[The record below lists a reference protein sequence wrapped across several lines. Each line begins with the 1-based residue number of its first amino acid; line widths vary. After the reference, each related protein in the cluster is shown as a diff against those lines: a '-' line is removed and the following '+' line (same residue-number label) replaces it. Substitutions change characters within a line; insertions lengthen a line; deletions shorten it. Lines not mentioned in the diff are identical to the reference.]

1 MIINPKNDS
10 STSDF
15 WRISGVEL
23 QIFCFFLVLLSTFY
37 YLCGI
42 NTFYMLERILKL
54 REIEDDS
61 LFLWGSRQTGKS
73 TLLKALF
80 PKAHLYDLLKTDVRM
95 AFQLRPALLREEC
108 ELLDEG
114 ELVII
119 DEVQKVPAL
128 LDEVHWLMENRGL
141 RFILSGSSA
150 RKLRRSGANL
160 LGGRALRFTLF
171 PFVSAEI
178 PDFDLHRA
186 LNNGMLPR
194 HYLVADPS
202 KRIQAYIG
210 DYLQQEIVEEAI
222 VRQLD
227 AFTRFLQVAA
237 LSNTEIVNYTN
248 IAQDCGVS
256 AKTVKEYF
264 AILEETMLG
273 FYLPA
278 YTKMIKRKLIQSPK
292 FYYFDVAIPNHLLHR
307 RILQPGTDIYG
318 HALEHFVVQELR
330 AFVSYTFGEDKIMSY
345 WRTLDNKYEVDVM
358 ICDALTQRVEIAI
371 EVKSADHVFSN
382 DTKGLKAF
390 SEEHPDAKL
399 ILLSMEE
406 RPRMLNGIEVWPVT
420 QFLQGLWNRKWL

>member
-1 MIINPKNDS
+1 
-10 STSDF
+10 
-15 WRISGVEL
+15 
-23 QIFCFFLVLLSTFY
+23 
-37 YLCGI
+37 
-42 NTFYMLERILKL
+42 MLERILTL
-54 REIEDDS
+54 QEIADDS

-73 TLLKALF
+73 TLLKMLF
-80 PKAHLYDLLKTDVRM
+80 PKARMYDLLKTDVRM
-95 AFQLRPALLREEC
+95 SFQLRPALLREEC

-128 LDEVHWLMENRGL
+128 LDEVHWLIENRGL

-160 LGGRALRFTLF
+160 LGGRALRRTLF
-171 PFVSAEI
+171 PLVSAEI
-178 PDFDLHRA
+178 PDFNLQRA

-194 HYLVADPS
+194 HYLVADARN
-202 KRIQAYIG
+202 RIQAYIG
-210 DYLQQEIVEEAI
+210 DYLQQEIVEEAV

-237 LSNTEIVNYTN
+237 QSNTEIVNYTN

-278 YTKMIKRKLIQSPK
+278 YTRVVKRRLIQSPK
-292 FYYFDVAIPNHLLHR
+292 FYFFDVAIPNHLLR
-307 RILQPGTDIYG
+307 RVPLQAGTDIYG
-318 HALEHFVVQELR
+318 HALEHLVVQELR
-330 AFVSYTFGEDKIMSY
+330 AYLSYYYGEDKTLSY
-345 WRTLDNKYEVDVM
+345 WRTLDNKYEVDA
-358 ICDALTQRVEIAI
+358 IIGDAEIAI
-371 EVKSADHVFSN
+371 EVKSSDNVTSH

-390 SEEHPDAKL
+390 GEEHPEAKL
-399 ILLSMEE
+399 ILISMED
-406 RPRMLNGIEVWPVT
+406 RPRKLNNIEIWPIE
-420 QFLQGLWNRKWL
+420 QFLPRLWAKKVI

>member
-1 MIINPKNDS
+1 
-10 STSDF
+10 
-15 WRISGVEL
+15 
-23 QIFCFFLVLLSTFY
+23 
-37 YLCGI
+37 
-42 NTFYMLERILKL
+42 MLKRILNLK
-54 REIEDDS
+54 EVEEDS

-80 PKAHLYDLLKTDVRM
+80 PSARIYDLLKTDVRM
-95 AFQLRPALLREEC
+95 ALQFRPALLREEC
-108 ELLDEG
+108 MMLDEG

-128 LDEVHWLMENRGL
+128 LDEVHWLMENKGL

-160 LGGRALRFTLF
+160 LGGRALRKTLF
-171 PFVSAEI
+171 PLVSAEI
-178 PDFDLHRA
+178 PDFDLQRA

-227 AFTRFLQVAA
+227 VFTRFLQVAA
-237 LSNTEIVNYTN
+237 LSNSEIVNYSN

-264 AILEETMLG
+264 SILQETMLG

-278 YTKMIKRKLIQSPK
+278 FTRVVKRRLMQSPK
-292 FYYFDVAIPNHLLHR
+292 FYFFDVAIPNYLLR
-307 RILQPGTDIYG
+307 RTRLMPGTDFYG
-318 HALEHFVVQELR
+318 HALEHFIIQELR
-330 AFVSYTFGEDKIMSY
+330 AYLSYYFGEDKSLCY
-345 WRTLDNKYEVDVM
+345 WRTLDNKYEVDAV
-358 ICDALTQRVEIAI
+358 IGNAEVAVEI
-371 EVKSADHVFSN
+371 KSSDSISSH

-390 SEEHPDAKL
+390 GEEHPDAKL

-406 RPRMLNGIEVWPVT
+406 RPRMLNGIEIWPIK
-420 QFLQGLWNRKWL
+420 QFLSRLWEGKVI

>member
-1 MIINPKNDS
+1 
-10 STSDF
+10 
-15 WRISGVEL
+15 
-23 QIFCFFLVLLSTFY
+23 
-37 YLCGI
+37 
-42 NTFYMLERILKL
+42 MLERILKL
-54 REIEDDS
+54 HEVADDS

-80 PKAHLYDLLKTDVRM
+80 PKARLYDLLKTDVRM
-95 AFQLRPALLREEC
+95 SLQLHPALLREEC
-108 ELLDEG
+108 EMLDEG

-128 LDEVHWLMENRGL
+128 LDEVHWLIENRGL

-160 LGGRALRFTLF
+160 LGGRALRITLF
-171 PFVSAEI
+171 PLVSAEI
-178 PDFDLHRA
+178 PDFDLQRA

-202 KRIQAYIG
+202 KRIQSYVG

-248 IAQDCGVS
+248 IAQDCGIS

-278 YTKMIKRKLIQSPK
+278 YTRTVRRKLIQSPK

-307 RILQPGTDIYG
+307 RTLMPGTDLYG
-318 HALEHFVVQELR
+318 HALEHLVIQELR
-330 AFVSYTFGEDKIMSY
+330 AFLSYTFGEDKALRY
-345 WRTLDNKYEVDVM
+345 WRTLDNKYEVDALL
-358 ICDALTQRVEIAI
+358 CDAMTNVVEVAI
-371 EVKSADHVFSN
+371 EVKSSDRVVSS

-390 SEEHPDAKL
+390 GEEHPDTKL
-399 ILLSMEE
+399 ILLSMEDK
-406 RPRMLNGIEVWPVT
+406 PRMLNGVEVWPVT
-420 QFLQGLWNRKWL
+420 LFFQRLWARKVI

>member
-1 MIINPKNDS
+1 
-10 STSDF
+10 
-15 WRISGVEL
+15 
-23 QIFCFFLVLLSTFY
+23 
-37 YLCGI
+37 
-42 NTFYMLERILKL
+42 MLDRILKL

-80 PKAHLYDLLKTDVRM
+80 PKARLYDLLKSDVRM

-108 ELLDEG
+108 EMLDEG

-128 LDEVHWLMENRGL
+128 LDEVHWLIENRGL

-160 LGGRALRFTLF
+160 LGGRALRMTLF

-178 PDFDLHRA
+178 PDFDMNRA

-222 VRQLD
+222 VRQLN
-227 AFTRFLQVAA
+227 AFTRFLHVAA

-278 YTKMIKRKLIQSPK
+278 YTRVVKRKLIQSPK

-307 RILQPGTDIYG
+307 RTLQPGTDLYG
-318 HALEHFVVQELR
+318 HTLEHFVIQELR
-330 AFVSYTFGEDKIMSY
+330 AFISYTFGEDKTLSY
-345 WRTLDNKYEVDVM
+345 WHTLDNKYEVDAL
-358 ICDALTQRVEIAI
+358 ICDVLTNKVEVAI
-371 EVKSADHVFSN
+371 EVKSSN
-382 DTKGLKAF
+382 HAVSADTKGLKVF
-390 SEEHPDAKL
+390 SEEHPNTKL
-399 ILLSMEE
+399 ILLTMED
-406 RPRMLNGIEVWPVT
+406 RARMLNGVEVWPVT
-420 QFLQGLWNRKWL
+420 QFLQSLWGRKIL

>member
-1 MIINPKNDS
+1 M
-10 STSDF
+10 
-15 WRISGVEL
+15 
-23 QIFCFFLVLLSTFY
+23 
-37 YLCGI
+37 
-42 NTFYMLERILKL
+42 MLERILKL
-54 REIEDDS
+54 KEIEEDS

-73 TLLKALF
+73 TLIKSLF
-80 PKAHLYDLLKTDVRM
+80 PEARLYDLLKTDVRM

-108 ELLDEG
+108 EILDEG

-150 RKLRRSGANL
+150 RRLRRSGANL
-160 LGGRALRFTLF
+160 LGGRALRRTLF
-171 PFVSAEI
+171 PLVSAEI
-178 PDFDLHRA
+178 PDFNLNRA

-210 DYLQQEIVEEAI
+210 DYLQQEIVEEAV

-237 LSNTEIVNYTN
+237 LSNTEIVNFTN

-256 AKTVKEYF
+256 SKTVKEYF
-264 AILEETMLG
+264 SILEETMLG

-278 YTKMIKRKLIQSPK
+278 YTKVVKRRLIQSPK
-292 FYYFDVAIPNHLLHR
+292 FYYFDVAIPNHLLR
-307 RILQPGTDIYG
+307 RCPLQSGTDFYG
-318 HALEHFVVQELR
+318 HALEHLVIQELR
-330 AFVSYTFGEDKIMSY
+330 AYLSYSFGEDKQLAY
-345 WRTLDNKYEVDVM
+345 WRTLDNKYEVDAL
-358 ICDALTQRVEIAI
+358 IYDANTNQVEVAI
-371 EVKSADHVFSN
+371 EVKSSEQVASS

-390 SEEHPDAKL
+390 GEEHPETKL
-399 ILLSMEE
+399 IILSMEE
-406 RPRMLNGIEVWPVT
+406 RPRLLNGIEVWPVT
-420 QFLQGLWNRKWL
+420 QFLPRLWQGKVV

>member
-1 MIINPKNDS
+1 
-10 STSDF
+10 
-15 WRISGVEL
+15 
-23 QIFCFFLVLLSTFY
+23 
-37 YLCGI
+37 
-42 NTFYMLERILKL
+42 MLERILKL
-54 REIEDDS
+54 KEIENDS

-73 TLLKALF
+73 TLLRALF
-80 PKAHLYDLLKTDVRM
+80 PKARLYDLLKTDVRM

-108 ELLDEG
+108 EMLSEG

-128 LDEVHWLMENRGL
+128 LDEVHWLIENRGL

-160 LGGRALRFTLF
+160 LGGRALRCTLF
-171 PFVSAEI
+171 PLVSAEI
-178 PDFDLHRA
+178 PDFNVERA

-194 HYLVADPS
+194 HYLVEDPS

-248 IAQDCGVS
+248 IAQDCAVS

-264 AILEETMLG
+264 SILEETMLG

-278 YTKMIKRKLIQSPK
+278 YTRIVKRRLTLSPK

-307 RILQPGTDIYG
+307 VPLKQGTDIYG
-318 HALEHFVVQELR
+318 HALEHLVIQELR
-330 AFVSYTFGEDKIMSY
+330 AFLSYTYGEEKAMNY
-345 WRTLDNKYEVDVM
+345 WRTLDGKYEVD
-358 ICDALTQRVEIAI
+358 ALISDRTTNEVRIAI
-371 EVKSADHVFSN
+371 EVKSSDNVSSS

-390 SEEHPDAKL
+390 GEEHPDAKL

-406 RPRMLNGIEVWPVT
+406 RPRMINGIEVWPVVE
-420 QFLQGLWNRKWL
+420 FLQRLWDGKMISK

>member
-1 MIINPKNDS
+1 
-10 STSDF
+10 
-15 WRISGVEL
+15 
-23 QIFCFFLVLLSTFY
+23 
-37 YLCGI
+37 
-42 NTFYMLERILKL
+42 MLERLLKL
-54 REIEDDS
+54 REVEEDS

-73 TLLKALF
+73 TLLKTLF
-80 PKAHLYDLLKTDVRM
+80 PKARLYDLLKTDVRM
-95 AFQLRPALLREEC
+95 ALLLRPSLLREEC
-108 ELLDEG
+108 EMLDEG

-128 LDEVHWLMENRGL
+128 LDEVHWLIENRGL
-141 RFILSGSSA
+141 RFVLSGSSA

-160 LGGRALRFTLF
+160 LGGRALRRTLF
-171 PFVSAEI
+171 PLVSVEI
-178 PDFDLHRA
+178 PDFDLKRA

-194 HYLVADPS
+194 HYLAADPS

-248 IAQDCGVS
+248 VAQNCGVS

-264 AILEETMLG
+264 SILEETMLG

-278 YTKMIKRKLIQSPK
+278 FTHVVKRRLIQSSK
-292 FYYFDVAIPNHLLHR
+292 FYYFDVAIANHLLHR
-307 RILQPGTDIYG
+307 TPLQPGTDIYG
-318 HALEHFVVQELR
+318 HALEHLVVQELR
-330 AFVSYTFGEDKIMSY
+330 AYLSYYYGEDKTLSY
-345 WRTLDNKYEVDVM
+345 WRTLDNKYEVDV
-358 ICDALTQRVEIAI
+358 IIGDAEIAI
-371 EVKSADHVFSN
+371 EIKSSDNVTSH

-390 SEEHPDAKL
+390 GEEHPDAKL

-406 RPRMLNGIEVWPVT
+406 RPRMLNGIEVWSVT
-420 QFLQGLWNRKWL
+420 QFLQRLWSGKVLG

>member
-1 MIINPKNDS
+1 
-10 STSDF
+10 
-15 WRISGVEL
+15 
-23 QIFCFFLVLLSTFY
+23 
-37 YLCGI
+37 
-42 NTFYMLERILKL
+42 MLERILKL
-54 REIEDDS
+54 QEIEDDS

-73 TLLKALF
+73 TLLKTLF
-80 PKAHLYDLLKTDVRM
+80 PQAHLYDLLKTDVRM

-108 ELLDEG
+108 QILDEG
-114 ELVII
+114 KLVII
-119 DEVQKVPAL
+119 DEVQKVPEL

-141 RFILSGSSA
+141 LFILSGSSA

-160 LGGRALRFTLF
+160 LGGRALRCTLF
-171 PFVSAEI
+171 PLVSAEI

-186 LNNGMLPR
+186 INNGMLPR
-194 HYLVADPS
+194 HYLVTNPS

-210 DYLQQEIVEEAI
+210 DYLQQEIVAEAI
-222 VRQLD
+222 VRHLD

-264 AILEETMLG
+264 TILEETMLG

-278 YTKMIKRKLIQSPK
+278 YTRVIKRKLIQSPK

-307 RILQPGTDIYG
+307 IPLQQGTDIYG
-318 HALEHFVVQELR
+318 HAMEHLIIQELR
-330 AFVSYTFGEDKIMSY
+330 AFLSYTFGEDKTMSY
-345 WRTLDNKYEVDVM
+345 WRTLDNKYEVDAL
-358 ICDALTQRVEIAI
+358 ICDASSHLVEVAI
-371 EVKSADHVFSN
+371 EVKSTNHVVSG

-390 SEEHPDAKL
+390 SEEHPDTKL

-406 RPRMLNGIEVWPVT
+406 NPRMLNGIEIWPVT
-420 QFLQGLWNRKWL
+420 QFLPRLWGRKVL

>member
-1 MIINPKNDS
+1 
-10 STSDF
+10 
-15 WRISGVEL
+15 
-23 QIFCFFLVLLSTFY
+23 
-37 YLCGI
+37 
-42 NTFYMLERILKL
+42 MLDRLLKL
-54 REIEDDS
+54 QEIEDDS

-80 PKAHLYDLLKTDVRM
+80 PKARLYDLLKTDVRM
-95 AFQLRPALLREEC
+95 SFQLRPALLREEC

-237 LSNTEIVNYTN
+237 L
-248 IAQDCGVS
+248 
-256 AKTVKEYF
+256 
-264 AILEETMLG
+264 EETMLG

-278 YTKMIKRKLIQSPK
+278 YTKVIKRKLIQSPK

-307 RILQPGTDIYG
+307 KILQPGTDIYG

-345 WRTLDNKYEVDVM
+345 WRTLDNKYEVDVL
-358 ICDALTQRVEIAI
+358 ICDALTHQVEVAI
-371 EVKSADHVFSN
+371 EVKSADHVVSS

-390 SEEHPDAKL
+390 SEEHPDAKQ

>member
-1 MIINPKNDS
+1 
-10 STSDF
+10 
-15 WRISGVEL
+15 
-23 QIFCFFLVLLSTFY
+23 
-37 YLCGI
+37 
-42 NTFYMLERILKL
+42 MLERLLKL
-54 REIEDDS
+54 REVEEDS

-80 PKAHLYDLLKTDVRM
+80 PKARLYDLLKTDVRM

-114 ELVII
+114 DLVII

-128 LDEVHWLMENRGL
+128 LDEVHWLMENRGM

-178 PDFDLHRA
+178 PDFDLQRA

-237 LSNTEIVNYTN
+237 MSNTEIVNYTN

-278 YTKMIKRKLIQSPK
+278 YTKVIKRKLIQSPK
-292 FYYFDVAIPNHLLHR
+292 FYYFDVAIPSHLLHR
-307 RILQPGTDIYG
+307 RVVQPGTDIYG
-318 HALEHFVVQELR
+318 HTLEHFVVQELR
-330 AFVSYTFGEDKIMSY
+330 AFVSYTFGEDKILSY
-345 WRTLDNKYEVDVM
+345 WRTLDNKYEVDVL
-358 ICDALTQRVEIAI
+358 ICDALTNRVEVAI
-371 EVKSADHVFSN
+371 EIKLADHVVSN

-390 SEEHPDAKL
+390 GEEHPDTKL

-406 RPRMLNGIEVWPVT
+406 RPRLLNGIEIWPVID
-420 QFLQGLWNRKWL
+420 FLAKLWNRKWL

>member
-1 MIINPKNDS
+1 
-10 STSDF
+10 
-15 WRISGVEL
+15 
-23 QIFCFFLVLLSTFY
+23 
-37 YLCGI
+37 
-42 NTFYMLERILKL
+42 MLERILKL
-54 REIEDDS
+54 QEIKDDS

-73 TLLKALF
+73 TLLKTLF
-80 PKAHLYDLLKTDVRM
+80 PKARLYDLLKTDVRM

-108 ELLDEG
+108 QLLDEG

-128 LDEVHWLMENRGL
+128 LDEVHWLIENRGL

-160 LGGRALRFTLF
+160 LGGRALRCTLF
-171 PFVSAEI
+171 PLVSAEI
-178 PDFDLHRA
+178 PDFDLKRA

-202 KRIQAYIG
+202 KRIHSYIG

-237 LSNTEIVNYTN
+237 LSNTEIVNFSN

-278 YTKMIKRKLIQSPK
+278 YTKVIKRKLIQSPK
-292 FYYFDVAIPNHLLHR
+292 FYYLDVAIPNHLLNR
-307 RILQPGTDIYG
+307 RTIQPGTDIYG
-318 HALEHFVVQELR
+318 HTLEHFIVQELR
-330 AFVSYTFGEDKIMSY
+330 AFLSYTFGDEKTMHY
-345 WRTLDNKYEVDVM
+345 WRTLDNKYEVDVL
-358 ICDALTQRVEIAI
+358 ICDVFTHNVEVAI
-371 EVKSADHVFSN
+371 EVKSSDRVESA

-390 SEEHPDAKL
+390 GEEHPNAKL
-399 ILLSMEE
+399 VLLSMEE
-406 RPRMLNGIEVWPVT
+406 KPRVLNGIEIWPIE
-420 QFLQGLWNRKWL
+420 QFLLRLWGRKVL